1 VLSHDL
7 IGSYLLFSLRP
18 EDPPHL
24 EDMNKEQLQK
34 EIKKEID
41 EIGKRDEVFVIII
54 DAVNQVTMAYM
65 LFVVWDVRG
74 IYSDLKMLLLAC
86 DLVQHF
92 QDLCHSCKPVNNLL
106 IFPLSNHLHNY

>member
-1 VLSHDL
+1 
-7 IGSYLLFSLRP
+7 
-18 EDPPHL
+18 
-24 EDMNKEQLQK
+24 MNKEQLQK

-41 EIGKRDEVFVIII
+41 EIGKRDEMFVIII

-86 DLVQHF
+86 GLVQHF

-106 IFPLSNHLHNY
+106 VFPLSNHLHNY

>member
-1 VLSHDL
+1 MS
-7 IGSYLLFSLRP
+7 
-18 EDPPHL
+18 
-24 EDMNKEQLQK
+24 KEQVQK

-54 DAVNQVTMAYM
+54 DAVNQVIMAYM
-65 LFVVWDVRG
+65 VFVVWDVRG

-86 DLVQHF
+86 GLVQHF
-92 QDLCHSCKPVNNLL
+92 QDLSHSCKPVNNGLL